1 MNPSERLFRMAQN
14 GGIKLQMLQVRA
26 RIGCIAFLL
35 ASAGI
40 LVGCQASS
48 FDDLAAYGDSARTL
62 KDESAVAF
70 YKNDEL
76 ITVGKLQFQ
85 EKNYGKS
92 YAIYKRA
99 VDVFPEDPAAWL
111 GFAASADM
119 VARFDT
125 SDRAYRV
132 LSRMIGNTPVYY
144 NNIGYSHLLRGD
156 LRAARRYFLKAYE
169 LDPTNEVTARNLELM
184 KNSVNFAQR

>member
-1 MNPSERLFRMAQN
+1 MFE
-14 GGIKLQMLQVRA
+14 IKA
-26 RIGCIAFLL
+26 RTRCIAFLMAGGAVL
-35 ASAGI
+35 A
-40 LVGCQASS
+40 GCQSSS
-48 FDDLAAYGDSARTL
+48 FDGLAAFGDSAKTL
-62 KDESAVAF
+62 EDESAVAF

-76 ITVGKLQFQ
+76 ITNGKLQFQ

-125 SDRAYRV
+125 SDRAYQR

-156 LRAARRYFLKAYE
+156 LPGARRYFLKAYE
-169 LDPTNEVTARNLELM
+169 LDPANEVTARNLELM
-184 KNSVNFAQR
+184 RNSVNFAQRG